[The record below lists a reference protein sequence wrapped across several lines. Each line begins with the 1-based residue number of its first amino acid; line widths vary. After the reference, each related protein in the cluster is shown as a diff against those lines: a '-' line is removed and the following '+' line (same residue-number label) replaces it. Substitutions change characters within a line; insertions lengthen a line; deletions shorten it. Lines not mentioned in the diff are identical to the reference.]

1 MAKKKRPEKKE
12 KFFSHNE
19 NILLLIAI
27 SLPIL
32 TFLVLWYIARP
43 ETIPDQS
50 YISYAETM
58 DFYWTDALFQT
69 LLIWIPIIGFF
80 WTWTEDK
87 NIGKGVA
94 TAIGLFIGTLLG
106 GGLFKM
112 FIEMAL
118 TAYYQG

>member
-1 MAKKKRPEKKE
+1 MAKKKTPEKQE
-12 KFFSHNE
+12 KFYHNE
-19 NILLLIAI
+19 NIILLIAI

-32 TFLVLWYIARP
+32 TFLLLWYMARP

-50 YISYAETM
+50 YISYYETM
-58 DFYWTDALFQT
+58 EFYWTDALFQT

-80 WTWTEDK
+80 FTWIEDQ
-87 NIGKGVA
+87 NIGSGVA
-94 TAIGLFIGTLLG
+94 TAIGLFIGTLIG
-106 GGLFKM
+106 GGLLKM

>member
-1 MAKKKRPEKKE
+1 MAKKKTPEKQE
-12 KFFSHNE
+12 KFYHNE
-19 NILLLIAI
+19 NIILLIAI

-32 TFLVLWYIARP
+32 TFLLLWYMARP

-50 YISYAETM
+50 YISYYETM
-58 DFYWTDALFQT
+58 EFYWTDALFQT

-80 WTWTEDK
+80 FTWIEDQ
-87 NIGKGVA
+87 NIGGVA
-94 TAIGLFIGTLLG
+94 TAIGLFIGTLIG
-106 GGLFKM
+106 GGLLKM